1 MYCKKHKGLKISD
14 NYLALFFE
22 VIIMK
27 WMDVKT
33 GKRKERNWIDII
45 PMQDETGKNMKTEEP
60 SVQKVMALK
69 KFCQWF

>member
-33 GKRKERNWIDII
+33 GKRKERNWI
-45 PMQDETGKNMKTEEP
+45 
-60 SVQKVMALK
+60 
-69 KFCQWF
+69 